1 MKLSW
6 STISVLLF
14 SKPKIFSPIFFSFK
28 SPRSS
33 TTTTPLNFHTRTPL
47 ITTGERPNSSCLS
60 LGRTQPSLET
70 DMAKSV
76 DSALSLVKCYQQEGR
91 SKSQNTPTKIY
102 TPRECY
108 ECEFMI
114 YLHFRSVESLCNHV
128 DRERNLPV

>member
-1 MKLSW
+1 
-6 STISVLLF
+6 
-14 SKPKIFSPIFFSFK
+14 
-28 SPRSS
+28 
-33 TTTTPLNFHTRTPL
+33 
-47 ITTGERPNSSCLS
+47 

-108 ECEFMI
+108 ECKLVRLIPDTTPLANQF
-114 YLHFRSVESLCNHV
+114 LKN
-128 DRERNLPV
+128 